1 MKELQNYVAKIS
13 VFPHSTMIF
22 SLKDIGKTLNVNF
35 NNKLGIRNQELTIL
49 L

>member
-13 VFPHSTMIF
+13 VFPHNTMIF

-35 NNKLGIRNQELTIL
+35 NNKLGIRDQELTIL